1 MKKFDLKHFTSTIPQ
16 ISEGNVKNVTRKV
29 VYNDGD
35 EENISLLQNCAL
47 KKLQIC
53 PKYYR

>member
-1 MKKFDLKHFTSTIPQ
+1 MKKFDLKNFTSTITQ

-53 PKYYR
+53 QKYYR